1 MLYKYKQKKNHI
13 DRYEKM
19 KKKDARR
26 QIGVKGVEKRGKKR
40 TAQKGL
46 YKYIRKKREN
56 IKDEHCY
63 MAKKDIR
70 ICPLATSQ
78 GKKQKDTSKL

>member
-1 MLYKYKQKKNHI
+1 M
-13 DRYEKM
+13 
-19 KKKDARR
+19 
-26 QIGVKGVEKRGKKR
+26 KGVEKEGKKDC
-40 TAQKGL
+40 TKGFVQVHR
-46 YKYIRKKREN
+46 KKKREN